1 MVKYSKDTD
10 KLKDTATTKIKSKKM
25 ISKCTIQSKKLVF
38 KSIYVNFY

>member
-10 KLKDTATTKIKSKKM
+10 KQKDTATTKIKSKKK